1 MTAAT
6 VVVLNAAW
14 AKAAHPTL
22 TEPVLV
28 GGARNGQQHGS
39 G

>member
-1 MTAAT
+1 MKAAT

-14 AKAAHPTL
+14 AKAAHPAL
-22 TEPVLV
+22 TELVLV
-28 GGARNGQQHGS
+28 GGAPSGQQRGS